1 MASIFENRMF
11 IILISMIWGFGLA
24 LLFRKVCQNDQCV
37 VVKVP
42 PAFNNGN
49 NIIYDNVN
57 NRCYKLDKYPSPCV
71 Y

>member
-1 MASIFENRMF
+1 MSNILNNRIV
-11 IILISMIWGFGLA
+11 IILISMIWGFGIA

-42 PAFNNGN
+42 PAFNNSN
-49 NIIYDNVN
+49 HIIYDNSS
-57 NRCYKLDKYPSPCV
+57 NRCYKLEPYPSSCI